1 MSRSLLSSS
10 PGLIGLAKTI
20 NPLNMSR
27 NRMHQ
32 VAAIPALHMFCL
44 DEPRDARDT
53 ISCVPRPHTHSEVSA
68 MMTLRPRLTR
78 TLRSFIRSLR
88 GPPATRA
95 QKIKFSLCV
104 TESPPRL
111 LSLFCLSRSLRE
123 LWRRL
128 RDSFTKLKCRLG
140 GGRGRVAQSAS
151 RPTPLSFVPLYE
163 MSSER
168 LASFSPDDG
177 RNFRYRSLLQEGERK
192 EMLNGWPS
200 KNSLPCNKNTPSC
213 MNVGDGRQVLQ
224 KCSLSLL
231 ACCKVFPLTDRDRH
245 QNCTPSPGRE
255 RTCVNSRLPC
265 KCPCPRPPCSALE
278 RIEAK
283 FETVVITKVRSLTSS
298 FPSAQVMTFV
308 FRDQAPD

>member
-1 MSRSLLSSS
+1 
-10 PGLIGLAKTI
+10 
-20 NPLNMSR
+20 
-27 NRMHQ
+27 
-32 VAAIPALHMFCL
+32 
-44 DEPRDARDT
+44 
-53 ISCVPRPHTHSEVSA
+53 

-78 TLRSFIRSLR
+78 TLRSFIRCGGR
-88 GPPATRA
+88 AARDPRA

-140 GGRGRVAQSAS
+140 GGRGRVA
-151 RPTPLSFVPLYE
+151 RPADPPHFPSFPFTRCRRNVWPLFP
-163 MSSER
+163 
-168 LASFSPDDG
+168 PDDG
-177 RNFRYRSLLQEGERK
+177 RNFRYRSLQEGERK

-200 KNSLPCNKNTPSC
+200 ENSLPFNKNTSSC
-213 MNVGDGRQVLQ
+213 MNVGDGRQDLQ

-255 RTCVNSRLPC
+255 GTCVNSRLPC
-265 KCPCPRPPCSALE
+265 KCPCPRPPCCGE
-278 RIEAK
+278 NRG
-283 FETVVITKVRSLTSS
+283 KV
-298 FPSAQVMTFV
+298 
-308 FRDQAPD
+308 